1 MAVLSELLAAGA
13 SHWACQL
20 PGASLTCSALDL
32 AAMGGHMEVRGAGM
46 RSVNLARDRLS
57 KCVGMASGSCQFC

>member
-1 MAVLSELLAAGA
+1 MTVLSELLAAGA

-32 AAMGGHMEVRGAGM
+32 AAMGGHMEVRGRHALG
-46 RSVNLARDRLS
+46 
-57 KCVGMASGSCQFC
+57 